1 MMPVAATHVWFLFCL
16 FVIKIVFDILWK
28 LLSFINNK
36 CIISIVLISSI
47 VGLNALAIQILNYY
61 SAGHLRLNF
70 KLDST
75 VVGLSFYI
83 FGFLCKY
90 LKLYK
95 VFTYRIVSLIVF
107 VVLRVLVSYIEIN
120 YLKITNICDFRFENS
135 YIIYYINQILAIISF
150 VALGSLL
157 QGFKILEYLGRR
169 TLLIYLLHI
178 YVLSLY
184 EEIYGRIVGHL
195 KYSFANLKLVLL
207 FSIAT
212 YITTFLVTEFIGKKF
227 KYTKE
232 KK

>member
-1 MMPVAATHVWFLFCL
+1 M
-16 FVIKIVFDILWK
+16 
-28 LLSFINNK
+28 
-36 CIISIVLISSI
+36 
-47 VGLNALAIQILNYY
+47 GLNALAIQILNYY